1 MRRSTILPLNHE
13 PPSDAAADVADA
25 FAALPRDEDV
35 RGVDKWLAQ
44 QAEKR
49 RRRREQA
56 FTAVV
61 VVSMVLAGFY
71 ISFRR
76 SREYKAKLVS
86 TPPTPI
92 EYDFGWLDK
101 VERTR
106 GGRYYNA
113 STTTNARIPCI
124 VYVTAPRWTDALA
137 ALWDR
142 NLRTSPCKL
151 KFHND
156 DALLASAAASGVGD
170 AVNSIAPWAYKSDL
184 WRYAAI
190 YKTGGIYF
198 DAEMELL
205 MPIDHIF
212 DLSRGGLQVVAD
224 RCVVKPCTETS
235 RCVYNAAFASAA
247 HDPTLGAV
255 LDHALDN
262 VEARS
267 YGHNDSATEPW
278 LGITG
283 PCAMAA
289 AVAGR
294 DATIVATYNG
304 TLVSCDD
311 SFRTCPLIGMARC
324 QRKLQPCM
332 RNVDDVKGELGSAHY
347 GGTWVDRQVYYE
359 PGAAKE

>member
-76 SREYKAKLVS
+76 SREYNKAKLVR

-101 VERTR
+101 VESER
-106 GGRYYNA
+106 A
-113 STTTNARIPCI
+113 AEDTTMPAWTHECDNPVHRP
-124 VYVTAPRWTDALA
+124 VTAPRWTDALA

-142 NLRTSPCKL
+142 NLRTTPCKL

-156 DALLASAAASGVGD
+156 DALLASAAANGVGD

-198 DAEMELL
+198 DAEMDDCSCQLITFSTCHAAASKSS
-205 MPIDHIF
+205 PIAAWSNPARRRADACTM
-212 DLSRGGLQVVAD
+212 RPLQA
-224 RCVVKPCTETS
+224 RRTIQP
-235 RCVYNAAFASAA
+235 
-247 HDPTLGAV
+247 LGAV

-311 SFRTCPLIGMARC
+311 SFRTCP
-324 QRKLQPCM
+324 
-332 RNVDDVKGELGSAHY
+332 
-347 GGTWVDRQVYYE
+347 
-359 PGAAKE
+359 